1 MQRQSANLKLK
12 PKILIKA
19 LVASVLS
26 GFYSLRQIAIEV
38 GLLLNDATYSKQALW
53 DRLDENTV
61 GFVRAVVGEALQQSI
76 QSVLPLQLKALPGVR
91 RILVGDSS
99 TFRFHPSL
107 REHFPGGSNQHGV
120 SCAQNRFQLTFD
132 LLGGKWLQAQS
143 DPYKRNDRSAA
154 GDIVSSLVQK
164 GDLIIRDLGYAVLP
178 VFAAI
183 AEKQAFF
190 LSRLNT
196 RAALYDEQGKRLD
209 LLSLARRKVQGVGS
223 SLSMTVFIGKQQ
235 RLRCRLVLRNEG
247 EKVGN
252 KRRRNLYKQ
261 AKRQG
266 VTHSKAHRDLQNWT
280 VMVTNLGESVASVDQ
295 ICELYRLRWRIEN
308 IFKVAKSQTRLKR
321 LLKHRSNPHH
331 IDVLM
336 WGWVLSMVHLGMR
349 RVFAMSEFES
359 AGNTAIKV
367 EAIEHSVFKSM
378 ERLLQLTVLE
388 IELKATGSLSELM
401 RRYRTQLSYHDRY
414 EKRRERMP
422 LPQRMCRIFTVTAER
437 ECLP

>member
-164 GDLIIRDLGYAVLP
+164 SRQQAPSQPLQTSQAPGSDTQQSPSRPAELDSDGD
-178 VFAAI
+178 
-183 AEKQAFF
+183 Q
-190 LSRLNT
+190 S
-196 RAALYDEQGKRLD
+196 
-209 LLSLARRKVQGVGS
+209 
-223 SLSMTVFIGKQQ
+223 
-235 RLRCRLVLRNEG
+235 
-247 EKVGN
+247 
-252 KRRRNLYKQ
+252 
-261 AKRQG
+261 
-266 VTHSKAHRDLQNWT
+266 
-280 VMVTNLGESVASVDQ
+280 
-295 ICELYRLRWRIEN
+295 
-308 IFKVAKSQTRLKR
+308 
-321 LLKHRSNPHH
+321 
-331 IDVLM
+331 
-336 WGWVLSMVHLGMR
+336 
-349 RVFAMSEFES
+349 
-359 AGNTAIKV
+359 
-367 EAIEHSVFKSM
+367 
-378 ERLLQLTVLE
+378 
-388 IELKATGSLSELM
+388 
-401 RRYRTQLSYHDRY
+401 
-414 EKRRERMP
+414 RRERGQRGP
-422 LPQRMCRIFTVTAER
+422 DLRTLPVALAHRKHFQSRQEPDQAQASVEAPQQSSSHRRADVGMGAVNGAPWDEESVRDVGV
-437 ECLP
+437 